1 VTTNPKIE
9 LKARRDRREAAEA
22 LFAAMDRGGFDLD
35 LEAID
40 RLNSPPRG
48 EQDLSASV

>member
-1 VTTNPKIE
+1 MTADPEVE

-40 RLNSPPRG
+40 RLNLPPSC